1 MSIEKGGD
9 KQFPEGMVPL
19 GKESFKFSCHPGVT
33 CYMKCCR
40 NVDMLLYP
48 YDIILLKNKL
58 EIRSDELLEKYVN
71 VVKGPTPYF
80 PALMMKMNI
89 HNACPFLGPDGC
101 TVYEQ
106 RPSACR
112 TYPLER
118 AVDRTANKGRAEE
131 FYFLTHHDY
140 CEGHGEDKA
149 WTVKEWLRDQ
159 KLLLHNSQADRWAEM
174 DSFFAT
180 NPWAGEGAAGPRQ
193 KLAFMVC
200 YNLDSFR
207 DYMTQHN
214 LLSQFKMAATR
225 IRAIEHEDEALL
237 SFGYDWLRLVLA
249 NEPTLKPRKKR

>member
-1 MSIEKGGD
+1 MSSKESSE

-19 GKESFKFSCHPGVT
+19 GKESFQFDCHPGVP

-58 EIRSDELLEKYVN
+58 QIRSEIFLENYVQ
-71 VVKGPTPYF
+71 VVQGPHPYF
-80 PALMMKMNI
+80 PALMMKMNAM
-89 HNACPFLGPDGC
+89 NACPFLGPEGC
-101 TVYEQ
+101 TVYEE

-118 AVDRTANKGRAEE
+118 AVDRTAQKGRAEE
-131 FYFLTHHDY
+131 FYFLTNHDY
-140 CEGHGEDKA
+140 CKGHVEKKS

-174 DSFFAT
+174 DSLFAS
-180 NPWAGEGAAGPRQ
+180 NPWQGEGVAGPHQ

-207 DYMTQHN
+207 DYMAHHN
-214 LLSQFKMAATR
+214 LLGQFKMAATR
-225 IRAIEHEDEALL
+225 VRAIEREDEALL
-237 SFGYDWLRLVLA
+237 SFGYDFLQFILA
-249 NEPTLKPRKKR
+249 GKATLKPRKKR